1 MLELNFHATQNGLL
15 RDFLYPETKGEWK
28 ATIQT
33 LQEMG
38 FKCGQKDKD
47 GNICFSQDNKRV
59 VVEHY

>member
-28 ATIQT
+28 KTIQT

-47 GNICFSQDNKRV
+47 GNICFSLGNKRV
-59 VVEHY
+59 EVTHY